1 MKKNLFG
8 ENVLEPWEQE
18 IADRINKKI
27 REDLEKLIGKA
38 FEEFE
43 KIKGEHLN

>member
-18 IADRINKKI
+18 ISDII
-27 REDLEKLIGKA
+27 S
-38 FEEFE
+38 E
-43 KIKGEHLN
+43 KIKESIEKQIKEIFKSHNFKV